1 MNNKIGNFFVSI
13 GRGIKKG
20 FFAVINWIKTTAW
33 IQPLLIVGAIF
44 AVILCIN
51 PVSTFI
57 GNLFS
62 PNTTNEFYRQ
72 HNANMDTV
80 IETYIDGKEGTSI
93 LFFYDD
99 EDSDCQNAEDA
110 IRSFATDNTN
120 INWYCIDTTSTSTEI
135 DSNGLT
141 EQDRLV
147 NSFQDN
153 FFDEY
158 VLAYD
163 KLPSSMKDSAYADEL
178 TMAED
183 DGSNPEVPV
192 PLLAR
197 YDDGEL
203 IGVKVGVSSTDARKD
218 LDNFI
223 KGDPETDWPSFSI

>member
-72 HNANMDTV
+72 HNADMNTV

-110 IRSFATDNTN
+110 IRSFATDNPN
-120 INWYCIDTTSTSTEI
+120 IHWYCIDTTSTSTEI

-183 DGSNPEVPV
+183 DGSNPEIPV

-223 KGDPETDWPSFSI
+223 KGDPETEWPSFSI